1 MERHYPGVTPR
12 AEMLYPFR
20 VLTRIYNRL
29 FFIPD
34 NQHITNRSSRPEG
47 LVQLS
52 DVLFLANGFQ
62 GSMVFSV
69 GPFRQLSSTL
79 CGKGER

>member
-1 MERHYPGVTPR
+1 MGGGNDVIPGVKPR

-47 LVQLS
+47 LMLLS
-52 DVLFLANGFQ
+52 N
-62 GSMVFSV
+62 VFNFAKV
-69 GPFRQLSSTL
+69 FRDNIVF
-79 CGKGER
+79 